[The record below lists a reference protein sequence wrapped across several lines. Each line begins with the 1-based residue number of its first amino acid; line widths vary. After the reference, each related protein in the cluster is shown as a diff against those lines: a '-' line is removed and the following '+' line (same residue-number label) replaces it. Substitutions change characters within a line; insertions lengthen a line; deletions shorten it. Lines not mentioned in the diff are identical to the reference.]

1 MSPAG
6 MPGVAPAILEEGG
19 IRPGGAKGN
28 ALFFTDTNRG
38 FLGKDVGSTSA
49 RSRSASICGFMPPGI
64 RKLAVLN
71 HRDDDNSGG
80 AGYKL
85 NLEKNHLSF
94 YMMHSW
100 PYNMLHVVSKAQV
113 PVKEWTHVAMT
124 YDGSSRAAGITLY
137 VNGRPPKSMWSMII
151 SRKASSASFAAVF
164 NEFVGVESGAGSAK
178 SHLKTA
184 GSTRSASSTGL

>member
-1 MSPAG
+1 

-19 IRPGGAKGN
+19 VRPGGAKGN

-38 FLGKDVGSTSA
+38 FLGKDVGYYERTQPFSFDLWIYA
-49 RSRSASICGFMPPGI
+49 ASEYENSQ
-64 RKLAVLN
+64 VLN

-100 PYNMLHVVSKAQV
+100 PYNMLHVISKAQV
-113 PVKEWTHVAMT
+113 PVKRVDPRFHHLRWLQLRLRDQCL
-124 YDGSSRAAGITLY
+124 YQRQGRRSRC
-137 VNGRPPKSMWSMII
+137 R
-151 SRKASSASFAAVF
+151 SR
-164 NEFVGVESGAGSAK
+164 
-178 SHLKTA
+178 
-184 GSTRSASSTGL
+184 